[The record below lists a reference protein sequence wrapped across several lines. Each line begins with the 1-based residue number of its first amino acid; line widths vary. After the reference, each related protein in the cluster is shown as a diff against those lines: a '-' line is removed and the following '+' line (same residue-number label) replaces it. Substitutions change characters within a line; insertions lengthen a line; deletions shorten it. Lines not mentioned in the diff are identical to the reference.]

1 MDWKEKTRA
10 PASLSRE
17 TQAAAK
23 PKTPPPPRTLPHA
36 TLPLEPT
43 IGTTRGVGEEGG
55 GGDLVHPWHGG
66 RAGWSG
72 APWQRGVL
80 GVWRREHRDGG
91 QIWFSV
97 GHSRRVA
104 ASSGIG
110 GRFSPPRRLSGDD
123 GLVVPVSGAG
133 GQLPARGV
141 WFRVEWPPPP
151 PLSVSAVSVAW
162 RSELEPTPGVWRP
175 DPLLVRSFPPPP
187 FSSPCHWVP
196 GASWCRRHPR
206 WAPVADLRHVDRLG
220 R

>member
-1 MDWKEKTRA
+1 MDWKEKTRP

-23 PKTPPPPRTLPHA
+23 PKTLPPPRTLPHA

-55 GGDLVHPWHGG
+55 GGDLVHPSHGG

-80 GVWRREHRDGG
+80 GVWRREHRGG
-91 QIWFSV
+91 GRIWFSV

-104 ASSGIG
+104 AGSGIG
-110 GRFSPPRRLSGDD
+110 GRFSPPRRLSGDG

-151 PLSVSAVSVAW
+151 PLSVGGERGMAARAGADSRRVAARSAASLLV
-162 RSELEPTPGVWRP
+162 PTS
-175 DPLLVRSFPPPP
+175 PLLLPLPLGARCFMVQAA
-187 FSSPCHWVP
+187 SSP
-196 GASWCRRHPR
+196 G
-206 WAPVADLRHVDRLG
+206 PVADLRHVGRLG